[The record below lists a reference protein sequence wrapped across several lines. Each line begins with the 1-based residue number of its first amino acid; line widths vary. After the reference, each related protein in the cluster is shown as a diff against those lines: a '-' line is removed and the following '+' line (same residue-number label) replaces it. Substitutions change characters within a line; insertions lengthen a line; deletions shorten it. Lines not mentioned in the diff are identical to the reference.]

1 VHDPIAASRRS
12 ALRAVATQAAVALL
26 VALVFLAG
34 DGTRAAV
41 SAAIGGLALALGNV
55 LATLLSLRG
64 AVPARFAFAA
74 LLAGTS
80 VKWLVVFVALGIALK
95 AWQLPP
101 LPMLAGLVAGLMAW
115 LAGLR
120 GLGTQRATRAERER

>member
-1 VHDPIAASRRS
+1 MAASRQS
-12 ALRAVATQAAVALL
+12 ALRAVAVQAVVALL
-26 VALVFLAG
+26 VALAFLAG
-34 DGTRAAV
+34 GGMRAAL
-41 SAAIGGLALALGNV
+41 AAAAGGLALALGNV

-64 AVPARFAFAA
+64 TVPARFAFAA
-74 LLAGTS
+74 LLAGTTA
-80 VKWLVVFVALGIALK
+80 KWLVVFMALGIALK

>member
-1 VHDPIAASRRS
+1 MHDPIAANRRS
-12 ALRAVATQAAVALL
+12 ALRAVAMQAFVALL
-26 VALVFLAG
+26 VALAFLAG
-34 DGTRAAV
+34 DGMRPALAA
-41 SAAIGGLALALGNV
+41 ATGGLALALGNGF
-55 LATLLSLRG
+55 AALLSLRG

-74 LLAGTS
+74 LLAGTTA
-80 VKWLVVFVALGIALK
+80 KWLVVFVALGIALK

-120 GLGTQRATRAERER
+120 RLGTEQATKG

>member
-12 ALRAVATQAAVALL
+12 ALRAVAMQAFVALL
-26 VALVFLAG
+26 VALAFLAG
-34 DGTRAAV
+34 DGTHAAL
-41 SAAIGGLALALGNV
+41 AAATGGLALALGNGF
-55 LATLLSLRG
+55 ATLLSLRG

-80 VKWLVVFVALGIALK
+80 AKWLVVFLALGIALK

-101 LPMLAGLVAGLMAW
+101 LPMLVGLVAGLMAW

-120 GLGTQRATRAERER
+120 GLGTQRATKG

>member
-1 VHDPIAASRRS
+1 MHDPIAASRRS
-12 ALRAVATQAAVALL
+12 ALGAAATQAVVALL

-55 LATLLSLRG
+55 FATLLSLRG

-74 LLAGTS
+74 LLAGTTA
-80 VKWLVVFVALGIALK
+80 KWLVVFVALGIALRV
-95 AWQLPP
+95 WQLPP
-101 LPMLAGLVAGLMAW
+101 LPMLAGLVTGLMAW
-115 LAGLR
+115 LACMR
-120 GLGTQRATRAERER
+120 RLGTQRATKG

>member
-1 VHDPIAASRRS
+1 MHDPIAASRRS
-12 ALRAVATQAAVALL
+12 ALRAVAMQAVVALL
-26 VALVFLAG
+26 VALAFLAG
-34 DGTRAAV
+34 DGMLAW
-41 SAAIGGLALALGNV
+41 IGDESTV
-55 LATLLSLRG
+55 PTLLSLRG

-74 LLAGTS
+74 LLAGTTA
-80 VKWLVVFVALGIALK
+80 KWLVVLVALGIALK